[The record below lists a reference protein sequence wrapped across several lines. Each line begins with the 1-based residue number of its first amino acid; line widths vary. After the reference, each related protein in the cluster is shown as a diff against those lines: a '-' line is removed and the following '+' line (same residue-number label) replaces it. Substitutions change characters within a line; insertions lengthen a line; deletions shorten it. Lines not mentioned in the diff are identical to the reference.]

1 MAGTGRRPAPDG
13 RPGLTLIELL
23 AAIALTGTVLT
34 LLLPRLAP
42 GPEPAPAGYESTDR
56 CPFVGTVPMSEP
68 EVAERGFIGVQL
80 GPTPTWDGYVWIRQP
95 LPGRPAQAAG
105 VLPGDAILRVDG
117 FPARNRRVEEI
128 VEMITRGRA
137 GTPVRLTVRQL
148 GSANTRE
155 LRIRRGS
162 FLSVFLPGFSRYWDP
177 QEESR
182 QYLVGE

>member
-1 MAGTGRRPAPDG
+1 
-13 RPGLTLIELL
+13 LTLIELL

-42 GPEPAPAGYESTDR
+42 EPAPAPAGYESTDR
-56 CPFVGTVPMSEP
+56 GPFVGTIPLTAP
-68 EVAERGFIGVQL
+68 EEAERGFIGVQL
-80 GPTPTWDGYVWIRQP
+80 GPTLTWDGYVWIRQP

-105 VLPGDAILRVDG
+105 ARPGDAIVRVDG
-117 FPARNRRVEEI
+117 FSVRNRRVEAV

-148 GSANTRE
+148 SSTETRE

-177 QEESR
+177 RDESR
-182 QYLVGE
+182 ADRD